1 METHLGELRCKEVI
15 SVTDGARYGY
25 VDDLVID
32 LDCGRVCALLV
43 PGPGRFFFGLLG
55 RREVRVVRW
64 DQICRIG
71 ADIIL
76 VQGEVECRPPRRRPA
91 HGLPGWEPPK
101 RGQ

>member
-1 METHLGELRCKEVI
+1 MLCRVSELRYKEMI
-15 SVTDGARYGY
+15 NVTDGSRYGY
-25 VDDLVID
+25 VGDAEVDLETGQV
-32 LDCGRVCALLV
+32 RALVV
-43 PGPGRFFFGLLG
+43 PGRLRLFGLLG
-55 RREVRVVRW
+55 REEDTVVPWEAVR
-64 DQICRIG
+64 RIG